1 VLGCFEIA
9 CLNQQRVQVAFTWCF
24 NTKRREEKMSQSKK
38 SVETKQK
45 RAKSLTAVDIKKL
58 IQAWPDRTIE
68 ELAEM
73 FGVSKATIEKIARN
87 VRMQNP
93 ALCLKKAIDLNYKV
107 AQALKLLEAENGNS
121 TGEVGPEILPQKSD
135 EREKGLL
142 N

>member
-1 VLGCFEIA
+1 
-9 CLNQQRVQVAFTWCF
+9 
-24 NTKRREEKMSQSKK
+24 MSQSKK
-38 SVETKQK
+38 SAETKRK

-58 IQAWPDRTIE
+58 IKAWPDRTIE

-93 ALCLKKAIDLNYKV
+93 ALCSKKANDLNYKV
-107 AQALKLLEAENGNS
+107 AQALKLLEAENGNI

-135 EREKGLL
+135 ERGKGLL